1 MKTFLGIQPKVVKLN
16 IDKQNQIPKIKTWT
30 LAAIGVHLL
39 TSFGIVCS
47 LFAVLNVFEGN
58 LGSAF
63 MWLGVALFIDA
74 IDGTLARKIDVATF
88 TPNINGLMMDS
99 IVDFTNYILIP
110 CLILVKAGYL
120 LPNFE
125 VCLPAIILVVS
136 LFSYSRISVSDDDF
150 RYVGFPVAWNIVVVY
165 LFILEMSQLANS
177 VVVSIFIALKFVPL
191 KYVHPF
197 RTRRLRK
204 PTLIFTGLWFLSTAV
219 LCLNKAVT
227 LDAYVFLM
235 ANGVLALATFYFL
248 CLTLASGFESH
259 SVMRQTA
266 SGVLNIKASSQK
278 FS

>member
-1 MKTFLGIQPKVVKLN
+1 MN

-63 MWLGVALFIDA
+63 MWLGVALFIDS

-136 LFSYSRISVSDDDF
+136 LFSYSRISVSDDDS

-177 VVVSIFIALKFVPL
+177 VVISIFIALKF
-191 KYVHPF
+191 
-197 RTRRLRK
+197 
-204 PTLIFTGLWFLSTAV
+204 
-219 LCLNKAVT
+219 CLLYT
-227 LDAYVFLM
+227 SDA
-235 ANGVLALATFYFL
+235 ADDP
-248 CLTLASGFESH
+248 
-259 SVMRQTA
+259 
-266 SGVLNIKASSQK
+266 
-278 FS
+278 